1 MSNNKPLKLGFI
13 GGSIE
18 SAVGNTHK
26 IASQMDSRFSLE
38 AGCFSRFD
46 EINKKTA
53 KMWDVDAKRVYK
65 DYLELLKNEKDRLDA
80 VVILTPTPLHHK
92 MVIDALSY
100 GYAVICEKSL
110 AITSYEGE
118 SICRALEKSNG
129 FLAVT
134 HNYTGY
140 PMVREIRDLISR
152 GSLGKIHQIQIQM
165 PQESFVRVDK
175 HNEKLLP
182 QTWRLRD
189 GKVPSI
195 SLDLGAH
202 LHHLVYFFS
211 SKNPLFVVGEQNSF
225 GWFKDIVDDVMSL
238 ARYADGLRSQMWYSK
253 VALGDRNGLQ
263 IRMYGNKGS
272 IHWYQMQPEEIKLYK
287 ADGTYLIIDRASDV
301 NVANEARYNRFKA
314 GHPAGFI
321 EAFANLYFD
330 FADEL
335 IEYKKTGR
343 YDMNWIYGPK
353 QATKGLYI
361 SEAIKKSSDENRW
374 VKL

>member
-1 MSNNKPLKLGFI
+1 MSKKRVLKLGFI

-46 EINKKTA
+46 EVNKNSA
-53 KMWDVDAKRVYK
+53 KEWGVDKKRVYK
-65 DYLELLKNEKDRLDA
+65 DYKEMLKNEKGRLD
-80 VVILTPTPLHHK
+80 VVAILTPTPMHHD

-110 AITSYEGE
+110 AMTSCEGE
-118 SICRALEKSNG
+118 SICMALEKSNG

-140 PMVREIRDLISR
+140 PMVREIKDIISR
-152 GSLGKIHQIQIQM
+152 GTIGDIFQIKIEM
-165 PQESFVRVDK
+165 PQESFIRVDK
-175 HNEKLLP
+175 DSEKTLP
-182 QTWRLRD
+182 QPWRLKD
-189 GKVPSI
+189 GKIPSI

-202 LHHLVYFFS
+202 IHHLIYFFS
-211 SKNPLFVVGEQNSF
+211 GKNPIEVVGEQNSF
-225 GWFKDIVDDVMSL
+225 GYFKDVVDDVVSFL
-238 ARYADGLRSQMWYSK
+238 RYPNGLRSQVWYSK
-253 VALGDRNGLQ
+253 SALGDRNGLKVR
-263 IRMYGNKGS
+263 IYGDKGS
-272 IHWYQMQPEEIKLYK
+272 IYWYQMQPEEIKLYR
-287 ADGTYLIIDRASDV
+287 ADGSSTIIDRASDV
-301 NVANEARYNRFKA
+301 NIADESRYNRFKA

-330 FADEL
+330 FADTF
-335 IEYKKTGR
+335 IEYEESGR
-343 YDMNWIYGPK
+343 YDMDWIYSPK

-361 SEAIKKSSDENRW
+361 SEAIKRSSDEGRW
-374 VKL
+374 IKL